1 MATMAANVGPA
12 ASYPSPP
19 QYSPPSDKPMMDG
32 TYEPNSM
39 SSSSSPQATSN
50 DKSPLS
56 SLNLN
61 FLKTLSEKRTTRD
74 GNPPKRR
81 GPKPDSK
88 PALTRRQELN
98 RQAQRTHRERKELY
112 IKALEDEVL
121 RLKEVFSNVSQ
132 DKDKLADENRQL
144 RNLLHQNGIASSSV
158 GAMDDVIS
166 NPSMGYTSSG
176 SISGSY
182 APGSS
187 SAFTPP
193 MTSISS
199 LPSVAGSAQMMG
211 GHMGQQHPVQ
221 SVVDYDQAGIDFV
234 LTLEKP
240 CMDHLP
246 WLLEKGS
253 DSPGEPCGHAL
264 MASCPPEPFAEL
276 NSEIPFGNAHGATV
290 DGAESKAKNAE
301 QRLLKTWELSKG
313 DLTTLLDLS
322 KRLDLDGEITPVMA
336 WGTILGHPRLTELT
350 RKDFEKITDDL
361 KGKVRC
367 YGFGAVMEEFEVRDS
382 LNAVLSAKPEAT
394 IGSF

>member
-1 MATMAANVGPA
+1 MA
-12 ASYPSPP
+12 SQSPP
-19 QYSPPSDKPMMDG
+19 QD
-32 TYEPNSM
+32 
-39 SSSSSPQATSN
+39 

-56 SLNLN
+56 SMNLN

-132 DKDKLADENRQL
+132 DKDKLAEENRQL
-144 RNLLHQNGIASSSV
+144 RSLLHQNGISSSIV
-158 GAMDDVIS
+158 STMDDVIS

-182 APGSS
+182 AAGSS

-193 MTSISS
+193 MTSISV
-199 LPSVAGSAQMMG
+199 PSVAGSTQMM
-211 GHMGQQHPVQ
+211 MGQQHPVQ
-221 SVVDYDQAGIDFV
+221 SCVDYDQAGIDFV

-246 WLLEKGS
+246 WLLERGS
-253 DSPGEPCGHAL
+253 ENPNEPCGHAL
-264 MASCPPEPFAEL
+264 MASCPPEPFTEL
-276 NSEIPFGNAHGATV
+276 NDEIPFGHSHSSATAPAA
-290 DGAESKAKNAE
+290 DGVKSEAPNGQQKTKT
-301 QRLLKTWELSKG
+301 LPTWELSKG

-336 WGTILGHPRLTELT
+336 WGYILSHPRLTELN
-350 RKDFEKITDDL
+350 RQDFVKVTDDL
-361 KGKVRC
+361 KTKVRC
-367 YGFGAVMEEFEVRDS
+367 YGFGAVMEEFEVRDA
-382 LNAVLSAKPEAT
+382 LNSVLSAKPEAS
-394 IGSF
+394 IGNF

>member
-1 MATMAANVGPA
+1 
-12 ASYPSPP
+12 
-19 QYSPPSDKPMMDG
+19 MMDG

-39 SSSSSPQATSN
+39 SSSSSPHAGSN

-61 FLKTLSEKRTTRD
+61 FLKTLSEKRTRD
-74 GNPPKRR
+74 GNPHKRR

-132 DKDKLADENRQL
+132 DKDKLAEENRQL
-144 RNLLHQNGIASSSV
+144 RNLLHQNGIAASGV

-199 LPSVAGSAQMMG
+199 LPSVAGSSQMMG
-211 GHMGQQHPVQ
+211 AHMGQQHPVQ

-253 DSPGEPCGHAL
+253 DNPGEPCGHAL

-276 NSEIPFGNAHGATV
+276 NSEIPFGNAHGAAA
-290 DGAESKAKNAE
+290 DGVESKPKNGE
-301 QRLLKTWELSKG
+301 QQSLKTWELSKG

-336 WGTILGHPRLTELT
+336 WGMILGHPRLTELT